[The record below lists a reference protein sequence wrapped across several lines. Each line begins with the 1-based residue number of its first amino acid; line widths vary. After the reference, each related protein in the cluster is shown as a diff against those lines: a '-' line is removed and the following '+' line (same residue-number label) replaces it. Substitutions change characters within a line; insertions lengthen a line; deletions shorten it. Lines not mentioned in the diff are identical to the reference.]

1 MAEKFLYQLLRMENR
16 VKNVH
21 DEEERCSI
29 CLEEY
34 GTLSRETG
42 TIEVEVRL
50 PCNHCTGSACIAT
63 WLKDHNSCP
72 MCRQEFFPAQP
83 RPYLEHGIMGDGEE
97 DEENQYADIDEDE
110 IDADDYDHFR
120 RSESEITIKE
130 LIEEYCQKLLLA
142 DNIPTLSLFIA
153 RKLSEW
159 NRWTQSHTKW
169 CVAAVSIYVA
179 SFVSREPRSPRDIYI
194 VSLVEEDHIR
204 STYEDVHPLREYLA
218 DDDMTEFLCDADVSY
233 LVDHRWPSD
242 QSYWHILNWPP
253 RDSESMDT
261 EVESEYMARK
271 LRQGCDEVCNE
282 LGLGAGI
289 AEFSKLLTDN
299 LYGLRFLIHPR
310 AVVGAC
316 ILVASYCM
324 GNATV
329 TFNRVAELVRT
340 DRHFLRTACQYA
352 ADHRDRLMTED
363 LLCRVNRD
371 MVEAVFT
378 GLSEI

>member
-1 MAEKFLYQLLRMENR
+1 MENR
-16 VKNVH
+16 VPNVH
-21 DEEERCSI
+21 DKEERCSI

-50 PCNHCTGSACIAT
+50 PCNHGTGSACIAT

-72 MCRQEFFPAQP
+72 ICRHEFFPAQP
-83 RPYLEHGIMGDGEE
+83 RPYLEHGIINDGEQ

-110 IDADDYDHFR
+110 NEIDADDYDHFR
-120 RSESEITIKE
+120 RSNSEITIKE

-142 DNIPTLSLFIA
+142 DNIPTLALFIA

-159 NRWTQSHTKW
+159 NRWTEAHTKW

-179 SFVSREPRSPRDIYI
+179 SFLSREPRSPRDIYI

-204 STYEDVHPLREYLA
+204 STYDEVWPLRGYLA
-218 DDDMTEFLCDADVSY
+218 DDDMPELLCDADV
-233 LVDHRWPSD
+233 HRLGNWPSD
-242 QSYWHILNWPP
+242 WSYWHLLNWPT
-253 RDSESMDT
+253 RDSEAT
-261 EVESEYMARK
+261 NTQIESEYMARK
-271 LRQGCDEVCNE
+271 LRQGCEEVCNE
-282 LGLGAGI
+282 LSLGASI
-289 AEFSKLLTDN
+289 AEFSKLITEK
-299 LYGLRFLIHPR
+299 LYGLRFPLHPR
-310 AVVGAC
+310 AVVGAG

-324 GNATV
+324 GNATI
-329 TFNRVAELVRT
+329 TFNRVAEIVRT
-340 DRHFLRTACQYA
+340 DRHYLRTACQFA
-352 ADHRDRLMTED
+352 ADHRGRLMTED